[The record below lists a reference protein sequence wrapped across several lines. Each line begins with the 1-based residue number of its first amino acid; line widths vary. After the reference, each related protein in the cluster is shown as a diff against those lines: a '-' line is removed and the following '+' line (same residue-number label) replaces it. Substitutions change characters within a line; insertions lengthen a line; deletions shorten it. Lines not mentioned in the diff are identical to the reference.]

1 MYLTKEQ
8 AEQVAGSGALDFSF
22 DDDSVFVSV
31 RTEPVVLHGYAEG
44 YGSWTRT
51 ERAGVTVDPAFADME
66 HYETMAAFTAAYGLS
81 C

>member
-8 AEQVAGSGALDFSF
+8 AGQVAASNALDFSF
-22 DDDSVFVSV
+22 DDETVFVWV

-44 YGSWTRT
+44 LGNWART

-66 HYETMAAFTAAYGLS
+66 HYETMAAFAAAYGLS